1 MILWDIASGERLR
14 TFEGHDRGLACIEFK
29 VCFFFPCTVQ
39 KSLKKKTI
47 FSILCFRTISSYL
60 VRMTARS
67 RFGVQQRGNAFEHW
81 WDTTPLS
88 EHCHL
93 ILALDVL

>member
-29 VCFFFPCTVQ
+29 VWFFYSAPF
-39 KSLKKKTI
+39 KTI
-47 FSILCFRTISSYL
+47 FTKFYAYRTISSYL
-60 VRMTARS
+60 VLTTARLK
-67 RFGVQQRGNAFEHW
+67 FGVQQRGNAFEHCR
-81 WDTTPLS
+81 DTTPLF

-93 ILALDVL
+93 ILAVDVL

>member
-29 VCFFFPCTVQ
+29 VCLLFSAPF
-39 KSLKKKTI
+39 KRAEKTI

-60 VRMTARS
+60 VLTTARS
-67 RFGVQQRGNAFEHW
+67 RFGMQQRGNAFEHW
-81 WDTTPLS
+81 WDTVPLF